1 MQPQLNTAQPAPMVT
16 QLAPTSDFDRL
27 LSAEY
32 GVRQIMQGDD
42 MDKMLVLAEQ
52 MAAARVTVPKHLQG
66 SVADCLAIVIQAAQW
81 GMNHYSVAQKT
92 HIVNGVLGYEAQLV
106 NAVVQNSGA
115 IRGAFKYEFTGE
127 GQNVRCRVGAV
138 LRNETEITWGMW
150 LSASSVQTKNSPLW
164 KTNPAQQLGYLQVKN
179 WARAYCPGAILGV
192 YTPDELEDF
201 SPVEKTA
208 DPAIA
213 RGPQRRAKEA
223 PAAANDVPADTS
235 AQTEG
240 NPPADEQ
247 APPEEKPTPPATTQ
261 APPAGVI
268 NAGQVKYL
276 QGKLKAAGIDEAS
289 IVERFQLAG
298 LEHMSL
304 AEFDTLKSELLAMG

>member
-16 QLAPTSDFDRL
+16 TPAPSSDFERL

-42 MDKMLVLAEQ
+42 MDKMLILAEQ
-52 MAAARVTVPKHLQG
+52 MASARVTVPKHLQG

-81 GMNHYSVAQKT
+81 GMNHYAVAQKT

-106 NAVVQNSGA
+106 NAVIQNSGA
-115 IRGAFKYEFTGE
+115 IRGAFKYEYTGE

-138 LRNETEITWGMW
+138 LRGESDITWGMW
-150 LSASSVQTKNSPLW
+150 LSASSVQVKNSPLW

-179 WARAYCPGAILGV
+179 WGRAYCPGAILGV
-192 YTPDELEDF
+192 YTSDELEDF

-208 DPAIA
+208 DPAIK
-213 RGPQRRAKEA
+213 RGPQRRAEA
-223 PAAANDVPADTS
+223 PPAAAPDAPDTS
-235 AQTEG
+235 AQ
-240 NPPADEQ
+240 A
-247 APPEEKPTPPATTQ
+247 EEKPPQEEQGPIDEPAPATTTKT
-261 APPAGVI
+261 APAGVI

-276 QGKLKAAGIDEAS
+276 QGKLKAAGIDESS